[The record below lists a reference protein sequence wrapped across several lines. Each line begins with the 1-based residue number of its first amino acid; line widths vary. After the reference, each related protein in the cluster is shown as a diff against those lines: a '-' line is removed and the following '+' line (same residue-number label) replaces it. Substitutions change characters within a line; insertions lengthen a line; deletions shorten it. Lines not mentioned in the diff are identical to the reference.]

1 MGQRIRTLRVI
12 HAARELAETAEPL
25 SEIGLRAGF
34 YDQSHFTN
42 VFRRTL
48 GVTPSAYRAG
58 LR

>member
-1 MGQRIRTLRVI
+1 M

-25 SEIGLRAGF
+25 SEIALRAGF

-48 GVTPSAYRAG
+48 GVTPSAYRAA
-58 LR
+58 LQ

>member
-1 MGQRIRTLRVI
+1 
-12 HAARELAETAEPL
+12 L
-25 SEIGLRAGF
+25 SEIALRAGF

-58 LR
+58 LQ